1 MWEEELLWLLAKT
14 IMGQVKKAFSLAKC
28 SIKVLEI
35 IIRGKPPSQ
44 LLRDMLLIST
54 VKGDKGSGR
63 KLRRHIADVFVFL

>member
-28 SIKVLEI
+28 RIQVLETKI
-35 IIRGKPPSQ
+35 WGEPPSQ

-54 VKGDKGSGR
+54 VKGDKGAGR
-63 KLRRHIADVFVFL
+63 KLRRHVADVFVFL